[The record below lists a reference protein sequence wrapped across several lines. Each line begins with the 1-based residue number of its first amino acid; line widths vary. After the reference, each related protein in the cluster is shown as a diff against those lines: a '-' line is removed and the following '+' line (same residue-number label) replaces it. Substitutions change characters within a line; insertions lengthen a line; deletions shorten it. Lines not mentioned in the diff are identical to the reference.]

1 MNARA
6 ARRGPAGNSELF
18 LGTLA
23 GAIAIGLVL
32 SLVGPVH
39 AGTPGTAGDT
49 TADRELGQIDFT
61 HNMFD
66 FGGAAALSGLSGV
79 AVDSAGHLYVSDSI
93 NNRILGWTSAG
104 AFANGDPAHLVIG
117 QPDFYSY
124 RCDDGT
130 AAGDVDGTGADS
142 LCGPEGIA
150 VDRAGNLYVAD
161 TIDSLVL
168 EFASPFLSEVTR
180 GQSAATVFGHRG
192 SFVATS
198 CGDGGTSASSLCDPR
213 GVALDAA
220 GNLYVADSGASRVL
234 EYNTPLNPSSGE
246 TGAGDTIADAA
257 FGQNGIFGTSGCND
271 GTAVG
276 DVSGR
281 GRDSLCGP
289 VDVAIEANGDLYV
302 SDTNNNRVLECNTP
316 LNPSSGEP
324 GAGDTIADNVFG
336 QNGSFTTGAGD
347 DGTGAGDVGGLGPDS
362 LFEPR
367 GLAADAA
374 GNLYVGDAG
383 NSRLVE
389 YNTPLN
395 PSSGETG
402 AGDAVADMVFGQDGS
417 FTTALCNGSDSDLV
431 AGLGIVIDASVLC
444 SPAAVALDPSGNLYA
459 ADSDN
464 SRMLVFDTPLNP
476 SSGESG
482 AGDSIADRELGQTD
496 LGHNMEDFGGAQAL
510 ELANP
515 SSTNVTAANP
525 AIDANGH
532 LYVPGTVNSRV
543 LGWTSASAFSNG
555 APAALVSRPARLLQ
569 LRLQ

>member
-130 AAGDVDGTGADS
+130 A
-142 LCGPEGIA
+142 
-150 VDRAGNLYVAD
+150 
-161 TIDSLVL
+161 
-168 EFASPFLSEVTR
+168 
-180 GQSAATVFGHRG
+180 
-192 SFVATS
+192 
-198 CGDGGTSASSLCDPR
+198 
-213 GVALDAA
+213 
-220 GNLYVADSGASRVL
+220 
-234 EYNTPLNPSSGE
+234 
-246 TGAGDTIADAA
+246 
-257 FGQNGIFGTSGCND
+257 
-271 GTAVG
+271 
-276 DVSGR
+276 
-281 GRDSLCGP
+281 
-289 VDVAIEANGDLYV
+289 
-302 SDTNNNRVLECNTP
+302 
-316 LNPSSGEP
+316 
-324 GAGDTIADNVFG
+324 
-336 QNGSFTTGAGD
+336 
-347 DGTGAGDVGGLGPDS
+347 
-362 LFEPR
+362 
-367 GLAADAA
+367 
-374 GNLYVGDAG
+374 
-383 NSRLVE
+383 
-389 YNTPLN
+389 
-395 PSSGETG
+395 